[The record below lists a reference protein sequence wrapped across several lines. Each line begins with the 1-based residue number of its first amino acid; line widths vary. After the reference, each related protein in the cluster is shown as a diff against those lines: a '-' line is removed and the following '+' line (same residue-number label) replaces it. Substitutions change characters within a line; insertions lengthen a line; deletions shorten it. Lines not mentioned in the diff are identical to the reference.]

1 MREVSVTQEP
11 GFWATILTGRDN
23 KSADI
28 GRVLFAAAII
38 TAIVLEAFVVVWR
51 AAAFDLVQFC
61 GGISSILIAGGAS
74 LAVKKDT
81 EPSENRTTASII
93 KEEVRNG

>member
-1 MREVSVTQEP
+1 MSDGAAHP
-11 GFWATILTGRDN
+11 GFWARVLTGRDN

-28 GRVLFAAAII
+28 GRVLFAAAIV
-38 TAIVLEAFVVVWR
+38 TAIVLEVFVVVWR

-61 GGISSILIAGGAS
+61 GGISSILLAGGAS

-81 EPSENRTTASII
+81 EPSETKAEASII
-93 KEEVRNG
+93 KTEVKQ

>member
-1 MREVSVTQEP
+1 VTEHP

-23 KSADI
+23 QSADI
-28 GRVLFAAAII
+28 GRVLFAAAIVA
-38 TAIVLEAFVVVWR
+38 AIALEVFVVVWR

-61 GGISSILIAGGAS
+61 GGVSSLLLAGGAS

-81 EPSENRTTASII
+81 EPSEDKTEAGVI
-93 KEEVRNG
+93 KAEVKQ